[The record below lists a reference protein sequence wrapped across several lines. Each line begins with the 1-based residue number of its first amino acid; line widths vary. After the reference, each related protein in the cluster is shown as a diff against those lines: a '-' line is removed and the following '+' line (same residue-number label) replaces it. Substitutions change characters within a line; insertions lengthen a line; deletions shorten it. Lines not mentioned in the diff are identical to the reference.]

1 MILNLWTQYIVFSML
16 YKDVNTYNTLIK
28 QRQEKLLK
36 TVNYEIVEAVQVD
49 IHGNVLANNL
59 VNDSTPRKRK
69 RRDVENDL
77 EEVYYKV
84 QIAGNS
90 SILELKSHV
99 NLTSGGYH
107 VEYWSHQNVTKE
119 SHNQI
124 QNCHY
129 RGRHRGHRIISSH
142 NIIT

>member
-1 MILNLWTQYIVFSML
+1 M
-16 YKDVNTYNTLIK
+16 
-28 QRQEKLLK
+28 
-36 TVNYEIVEAVQVD
+36 
-49 IHGNVLANNL
+49 
-59 VNDSTPRKRK
+59 NDSTPRKRK

-77 EEVYYKV
+77 EEVYYKGSSSNSQRPNYRIGRLSELHSV

>member
-1 MILNLWTQYIVFSML
+1 MVESFRDTLGLLNEL
-16 YKDVNTYNTLIK
+16 YL
-28 QRQEKLLK
+28 
-36 TVNYEIVEAVQVD
+36 
-49 IHGNVLANNL
+49 
-59 VNDSTPRKRK
+59 
-69 RRDVENDL
+69 
-77 EEVYYKV
+77 V

-129 RGRHRGHRIISSH
+129 RGRHRGHT
-142 NIIT
+142 NYLYTYTITSLSFLLRDCHFYYVIAILMMIT